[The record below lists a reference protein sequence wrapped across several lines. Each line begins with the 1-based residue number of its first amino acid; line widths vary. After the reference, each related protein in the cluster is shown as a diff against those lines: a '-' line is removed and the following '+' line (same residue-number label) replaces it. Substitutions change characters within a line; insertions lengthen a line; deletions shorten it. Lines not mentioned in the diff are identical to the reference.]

1 MCERSLEMMEED
13 VGYSSMFMCFR
24 LFMNSYP
31 NEQLN
36 IQFITE
42 LLTHFVLI
50 NEYDAISRSFLVRV
64 TSCLSIPYS
73 TLLSLERSLLTYLC
87 IASSNKGK
95 NTWEMEEAAKKVSVK
110 GKWLK
115 IGAAAM
121 AGSLI
126 VFAGPV
132 LLLL

>member
-1 MCERSLEMMEED
+1 MCERSLEMMDED

-73 TLLSLERSLLTYLC
+73 TLLSLE
-87 IASSNKGK
+87 
-95 NTWEMEEAAKKVSVK
+95 
-110 GKWLK
+110 
-115 IGAAAM
+115 
-121 AGSLI
+121 
-126 VFAGPV
+126 
-132 LLLL
+132 